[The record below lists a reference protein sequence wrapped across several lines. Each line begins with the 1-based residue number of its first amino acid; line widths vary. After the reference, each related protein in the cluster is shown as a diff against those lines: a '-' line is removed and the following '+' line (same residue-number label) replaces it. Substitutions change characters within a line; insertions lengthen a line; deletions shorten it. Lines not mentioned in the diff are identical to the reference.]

1 MRRSSSRSS
10 VCQLELLVGASSGSK
25 TVVVGSGAEEEDGD
39 GGDSEEGDESATGLL

>member
-25 TVVVGSGAEEEDGD
+25 TVVVGSGAEEEGD
-39 GGDSEEGDESATGLL
+39 GGESEEGDESATGLL